1 MGRATQIMDYLTR
14 PPEVIDQRFMLFHYT
29 HIDIT
34 PQLQKIRVTLKLY
47 NRKRN
52 P

>member
-14 PPEVIDQRFMLFHYT
+14 PPEDYDLRFALFHYT
-29 HIDIT
+29 HFTIT
-34 PQLQKIRVTLKLY
+34 PELQKIRITLKLY
-47 NRKRN
+47 NRKKH